1 MTPCDLFSCVWFAL
15 CEPPALL
22 GDRTAGVMGSSDEVA
37 AGVASV
43 MRDAGEE
50 AWPMPLPRHLRKGLD
65 SPVADL
71 ANVSGDRGGGMLVA
85 GHFLREFVP
94 DGVAWAHLDI
104 AGPAFNSGGPHGYT
118 PKGGTGAA
126 VRALVELAAQ
136 AAAGRIPGE

>member
-1 MTPCDLFSCVWFAL
+1 
-15 CEPPALL
+15 
-22 GDRTAGVMGSSDEVA
+22 
-37 AGVASV
+37 
-43 MRDAGEE
+43 
-50 AWPMPLPRHLRKGLD
+50 MPLPKHLRKGLD

-104 AGPAFNSGGPHGYT
+104 AGPAFNSGGPYGYT

-126 VRALVELAAQ
+126 VRALVQLAAE